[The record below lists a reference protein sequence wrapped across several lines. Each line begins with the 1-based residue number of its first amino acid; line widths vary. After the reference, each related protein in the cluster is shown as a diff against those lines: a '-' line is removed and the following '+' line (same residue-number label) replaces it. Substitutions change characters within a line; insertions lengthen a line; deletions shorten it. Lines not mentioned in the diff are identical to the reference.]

1 MITLQGSVCAEG
13 ELEEAWGADARKA
26 QKVTES
32 CNTKALPSQ
41 EMKWQV
47 FNVYSWVFFFLGE
60 RKKGSSRLHKYPN
73 KQLSGI
79 FVIFMESSV
88 S

>member
-13 ELEEAWGADARKA
+13 ELEEAWGADTRKA

-47 FNVYSWVFFFLGE
+47 FNVYSWVFFFGVKG
-60 RKKGSSRLHKYPN
+60 RKEVADYINIQISSYLVF
-73 KQLSGI
+73 L
-79 FVIFMESSV
+79 
-88 S
+88 